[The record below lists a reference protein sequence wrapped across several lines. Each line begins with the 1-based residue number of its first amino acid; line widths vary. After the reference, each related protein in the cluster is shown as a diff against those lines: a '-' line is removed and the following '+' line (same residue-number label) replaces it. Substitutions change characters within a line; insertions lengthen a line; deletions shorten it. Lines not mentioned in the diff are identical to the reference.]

1 MKYFLAIILLVISMQ
16 GAAQTEN
23 RQPSLVCMQLIQ
35 IVDSAFSHKSQG
47 KTKQQML
54 APLPSK
60 DVLAGYPKSMSA
72 QRLLGEQMLEV
83 VADIYS
89 HEALPKVAYSA
100 YRAESCHRSTTGQPV
115 VKDFAKVTAQLS
127 QCGSL
132 EKEAQYKCGFELAKP
147 VL

>member
-16 GAAQTEN
+16 GAAQAEN
-23 RQPSLVCMQLIQ
+23 RQSSLVCMQLIQ
-35 IVDSAFSHKSQG
+35 IVDSAFSYKSQG

-89 HEALPKVAYSA
+89 YEALPKVAYSA

-115 VKDFAKVTAQLS
+115 VKDFSKVTAQLS
-127 QCGSL
+127 HCGSL
-132 EKEAQYKCGFELAKP
+132 DREAQYKCGFELAKP